1 MRALI
6 FDCDGVI
13 ADTERDLHLPA
24 FNQAF
29 EEAGLEL
36 RWSDSEYAGLL
47 LIAGGKE
54 RMRAALPE
62 SRRDLVEAIHR
73 RKAEILEQD
82 LAAHGIRPRPGVER
96 LIRDASAA
104 GWRLAVAS
112 TSSERS
118 VRAVLADAVGP
129 ELAGRLAVFAGDV
142 VAAKKPDPAIY
153 DLAVAQLGVRKSET
167 VVIEDSRNGLLAA
180 HAAGL
185 PAVITVSTYTANE
198 DFSEAAL
205 VLSDLGDPGAPMTV
219 ISNRTAIV
227 PSDYL
232 ALNDLL
238 RIEPV

>member
-1 MRALI
+1 M
-6 FDCDGVI
+6 
-13 ADTERDLHLPA
+13 
-24 FNQAF
+24 
-29 EEAGLEL
+29 
-36 RWSDSEYAGLL
+36 
-47 LIAGGKE
+47 
-54 RMRAALPE
+54 
-62 SRRDLVEAIHR
+62 
-73 RKAEILEQD
+73 
-82 LAAHGIRPRPGVER
+82 
-96 LIRDASAA
+96 
-104 GWRLAVAS
+104 
-112 TSSERS
+112 
-118 VRAVLADAVGP
+118 
-129 ELAGRLAVFAGDV
+129 
-142 VAAKKPDPAIY
+142 
-153 DLAVAQLGVRKSET
+153 RKSET